1 MLVFIYT
8 VFPFID
14 GTVMFVDNDIMV
26 SVSELGM
33 TVNICFNVIIAGE
46 FESDL
51 VVVLSAMNGSAS
63 ESSVTKH
70 RKY

>member
-70 RKY
+70 REY

>member
-51 VVVLSAMNGSAS
+51 VVVLSAMNASAS

-70 RKY
+70 REY